1 MKEPGDEE
9 VDLLALKDVKIA
21 RFKGEKSIPTT
32 TREVFVNVYN
42 AGGQK
47 EYFIVSAIFVKER
60 VTFLLAFDG
69 QDMQMTQVGGQIAPI
84 KYQQTIGTYIDL
96 ICHANPCIQ
105 LLATKM
111 DSMDGSERDLLED
124 IWNKVADHLNS
135 FSDKSRQF
143 VLTFEIR
150 NVSARIISKV
160 QIKKNCFKDRCTSS
174 QQGNHQPAKVGDSKP
189 LDSRHLRQQFTHQG
203 EHQSYRTS
211 LNS

>member
-84 KYQQTIGTYIDL
+84 KYQQTFGTYIDL

-160 QIKKNCFKDRCTSS
+160 QMKKIVSRTAVLLLSKEITNLPKSGIPNLWTAVTSDSSSHIKVNIRATG
-174 QQGNHQPAKVGDSKP
+174 QA
-189 LDSRHLRQQFTHQG
+189 
-203 EHQSYRTS
+203 
-211 LNS
+211 